1 MNASTLLRAMPCS
14 AVILLLVGLSGCA
27 SAHRPL
33 TVQQVAAGVV
43 LENPSDVVR
52 WIEYGRV
59 CEFSDNNGGAIQAYE
74 YALELDDSYIP
85 AYEHLGAVYSKV
97 GQLDKANETYRRAF
111 DKGLDSPLLRLGYG
125 YCQAE
130 AGVYDGALRAFSQ
143 AFDKAEKAEAAG
155 EEASTVIVSALLGR
169 AAVFRAQGRT
179 EQAEATIAAAAA
191 VDSEVVQLLR
201 NQSHE
206 R

>member
-1 MNASTLLRAMPCS
+1 MNASTLLRAIPCS
-14 AVILLLVGLSGCA
+14 AAILLLVGPSGCA

-33 TVQQVAAGVV
+33 TVQQVAADVV
-43 LENPSDVVR
+43 LEDPSDVVR

-74 YALELDDSYIP
+74 HALELDDSNIT

-97 GQLDKANETYRRAF
+97 GQFDKANETYRRAF

-130 AGVYDGALRAFSQ
+130 AGEYGAALQAFAQALRETESPSE
-143 AFDKAEKAEAAG
+143 D
-155 EEASTVIVSALLGR
+155 ASVVRVSALMGR
-169 AAVFRAQGRT
+169 AAVFRAQGQDK
-179 EQAEATIAAAAA
+179 QAEDALTAAAAL
-191 VDSEVVQLLR
+191 DPQVVGLLR
-201 NQSHE
+201 NE
-206 R
+206 LPGR